1 MNNKAAAKRHAAR
14 RESMRIEGMD
24 CPACASKI
32 ASVVGAMPGVDSV
45 NVVFAQG
52 RMQVAYN
59 QAAVTIADIESK
71 IRNLGFET
79 PDSGTARE
87 SGFSMRSV
95 CAVFALC
102 ALAAG
107 LASKHLV
114 GDERT
119 GHIFFVASIAVG
131 GIFTVRN
138 AGISLWNRRIDINV
152 LMTIAVAGAIY
163 IKEWGEAS
171 AVVALFALA
180 NALEGYSATR
190 ARREIAS
197 LLSLSPSQAAVL
209 RNGAVAMLAVEDVAI
224 GERILVKPGERVP
237 LDGVVLSGETEMNE
251 SPITG
256 ESALIEKTVGS
267 EVFAGSINDSGTI
280 EFETTKL
287 SDETA
292 LARALQQVEEA
303 QARRSPA
310 ERYLDKFAAYYTP
323 VVVAVAIIIAVV
335 PPLVFLE
342 PFFDTMVDGELKRG
356 WLYISLVILVAGCPC
371 ALALAAPVAIS
382 SSLARASRMG
392 VLFKGGA
399 AMEALAGIRSFAFDK
414 TGTLTLGELRVASV
428 HPEPGYSEEDVL
440 RIGASAGALSEHA
453 VGKAVL
459 YEAEDRGIEH
469 AESGVYTSYPGKGG
483 EIVADGSSMVLG
495 NARMMNQLGIETKNL
510 PDIKGGVFAAQD
522 GKLAGQIALLDTIR
536 DETPGVV
543 KELRELGISPIVML
557 TGDRRNAAESIGEQA
572 EVDEV
577 HYELLPEDKAHHT
590 AGMNAAMVGD
600 GINDAPA
607 LASSKIG
614 IAMGGAGVDI
624 AMEAADITLASG
636 NLRPLPSAV
645 RLSRQAL
652 FVVQQNV
659 WFAISTKAIVVLFA
673 ALIPFIPALSAF
685 KGMLVLAVL
694 ADVGVSMAVVAN
706 GLRMLKMREGEGEV
720 AAA

>member
-1 MNNKAAAKRHAAR
+1 MNNEAAAKRRTAR

-32 ASVVGAMPGVDSV
+32 KSVVGAMPGVDSV

-79 PDSGTARE
+79 PDSGSSSGT
-87 SGFSMRSV
+87 GFSLKSV

-107 LASKHLV
+107 LASKFLV
-114 GDERT
+114 GDART
-119 GHIFFVASIAVG
+119 GQIFFIASIAVG

-152 LMTIAVAGAIY
+152 LMMIAVSGAIY
-163 IKEWGEAS
+163 INEWTEAS
-171 AVVALFALA
+171 AVVSLFALA

-209 RNGAVAMLAVEDVAI
+209 RNGAMKMLPVEDVSI
-224 GERILVKPGERVP
+224 GERVLVKPGERVP
-237 LDGVVLSGETEMNE
+237 LDGLVVSGETEMNE

-256 ESALIEKTVGS
+256 ESTLIEKTVGS

-280 EFETTKL
+280 EFETTRP
-287 SDETA
+287 STETA

-323 VVVAVAIIIAVV
+323 VVVAIAIIIATV
-335 PPLVFLE
+335 PPLVKADS
-342 PFFDTMVDGELKRG
+342 FDAWFYK
-356 WLYISLVILVAGCPC
+356 SLVFLVAGCPC
-371 ALALAAPVAIS
+371 ALALAAPIAMS

-428 HPEPGYSEEDVL
+428 HPEPGYTEEDAL
-440 RIGASAGALSEHA
+440 RIGASVGALSEHA

-483 EIVADGSSMVLG
+483 EIVADGSSMILG
-495 NARMMNQLGIETKNL
+495 NARMMRQLGIETKNL
-510 PDIKGGVFAAQD
+510 PDIKGGVFAVQD
-522 GKLAGQIALLDTIR
+522 GKLIGQIALIDTMR

-543 KELRELGISPIVML
+543 EELRELGISPIVML
-557 TGDRRNAAESIGEQA
+557 TGDRRNVAIDIGGKA
-572 EVDEV
+572 GVDEV

-614 IAMGGAGVDI
+614 IAMGGAGFDI

-645 RLSRQAL
+645 RLSRKAL

-659 WFAISTKAIVVLFA
+659 WFAIITKAIVLLLA
-673 ALIPFIPALSAF
+673 AFSDF
-685 KGMLVLAVL
+685 EWMLLLAVV
-694 ADVGVSMAVVAN
+694 ADVGVSMAVVLN
-706 GLRMLKMREGEGEV
+706 GLRMLKMGRKDEAEHE
-720 AAA
+720 AAAAA